1 MEGNTLDL
9 IKLNATQRTISGKG
23 AARRIRREKRIPA
36 VVYGAK
42 MTPLTVSLDPS
53 EFDKIIRDQG
63 TSGLFLNLKIQG
75 DDLRTQVVMLKE
87 LQMDPFGIE
96 YLHADFQQIDMDTQ
110 LSVSVPVEI
119 VGTSKGVKD
128 GGGML
133 QIVRRELEVICK
145 PADTPDKIEIDV
157 TALDIGDAVH
167 VEDIDLGESVQIPH
181 DVNFTVITV
190 IPPDMGEEEEV
201 AEEDELLDEAEMAE
215 TVEHDD
221 SAAEPVE

>member
-9 IKLNATQRTISGKG
+9 IKLDATQRTDSGKG
-23 AARRIRREKRIPA
+23 AARRARREKRIPA

-42 MTPLTVSLDPS
+42 MSPLMISLDTS
-53 EFDKIIRDQG
+53 VFDKIIRDQG

-75 DDLRTQVVMLKE
+75 DDPQVLVVMLKD

-110 LSVSVPVEI
+110 VTVSIPIEV

-133 QIVRRELEVICK
+133 QIIRRELEVICK

-157 TALDIGDAVH
+157 THMDIGDAVH
-167 VEDIDLGESVQIPH
+167 VEEIDLGADVQIPH
-181 DVNFTVITV
+181 EVNFTVITV
-190 IPPDMGEEEEV
+190 VPPDMSEDTEV
-201 AEEDELLDEAEMAE
+201 AEEDELLGDEEVAE
-215 TVEHDD
+215 TVVET
-221 SAAEPVE
+221 AEEPAE